1 MAKSTKK
8 SNYFWNFSDH
18 SLDLFAN
25 SFFFIARKAEISP
38 GMWLVTGGIESM
50 YSAIE
55 TDPKG
60 ITIIRNPDC
69 FSIMVQNELSN
80 ARIRDASLG

>member
-1 MAKSTKK
+1 MATSIKQ
-8 SNYFWNFSDH
+8 SNYFWDFSEH
-18 SLDLFAN
+18 SLDLFAT

-38 GMWLVTGGIESM
+38 GMWLATGGTKSA

-60 ITIIRNPDC
+60 ITMIRNPDC
-69 FSIMVQNELSN
+69 FSIMLQNELPH
-80 ARIRDASLG
+80 AQIRDASLG